1 MSTSQFTERQ
11 KAQMVEA
18 YRAGS
23 SSVAV
28 GKRFGCSD
36 RTVMRLVQSRLG
48 AAELEALKEQNRKRS
63 APATPGG
70 PSAVVRKDPSASAP
84 QAAGGATGQF
94 TEHQKAQMVEAYRA
108 GSSSVAVGKRFGCS
122 DRTVM
127 RLVRSR
133 LGAAELEALKEQN
146 RKRSAP
152 VTSGGPS
159 AVVRK
164 GSPASAPQT
173 AGGATGQFTERQ
185 KAQMVEAYRAGS
197 SSVAVGKRFGCSDR
211 TVMRLVRSRLGAA
224 ELEALKE
231 QNRKRSAPVTPGG
244 PSAVV
249 RKDPPPASAPQAAG
263 GATGQFTERQKAQ
276 MVEAYRAGSS
286 SVAVG
291 KRFGCSDR
299 TVMRLVRSRLGAA
312 ELEALKEQNRKRS
325 APATPGGPSAVVR
338 KDPPA
343 SAPQAAGGA
352 TGQFTEH
359 QKAQMVE
366 AYRAGSS
373 SVAVG
378 KRFGCSDRTVM
389 RLVQSRLG
397 AAELEALKEQNRKR
411 SAPATPGGPSA
422 VVRKGSPAS
431 APQAAGGATG
441 QFTERQKAQMV
452 EAYRAGSSS
461 VAVGKRF
468 GCSDRTVMRLVQ
480 SRLGAAELEALKEQN
495 RKRSAPVTPG
505 GPSAV
510 VRKDPSASAPQA
522 AGGAT
527 GQFTERQ
534 KAQMVEAY
542 RAGSSSV
549 AVGKRFG
556 CSDRTVMRLVRSRLG
571 AAELETLKEQNRKRS
586 APARPAPAT
595 PELDPENNQSLAV
608 DEPIDD
614 SVTGPNILPWEDA
627 DDFAENGGRDDD
639 GVIEDDDTTLSTSS
653 HPGTSKAAK
662 QSTGVTRAINLDV
675 NQLPSP
681 LYLVVERSVELQP
694 QTLGSLHHLGPL
706 DADEQQRQGLIL
718 FSNVRQA
725 RRQCRRNQRV
735 VKVAD
740 PKLLGKT
747 APHLLA
753 QGISRL
759 VIESNLYALPSSVAA
774 AQP

>member
-36 RTVMRLVQSRLG
+36 RTVMRLVQARLG
-48 AAELEALKEQNRKRS
+48 AAELEALKGQNRKRS
-63 APATPGG
+63 APARP
-70 PSAVVRKDPSASAP
+70 AP
-84 QAAGGATGQF
+84 A
-94 TEHQKAQMVEAYRA
+94 
-108 GSSSVAVGKRFGCS
+108 
-122 DRTVM
+122 
-127 RLVRSR
+127 
-133 LGAAELEALKEQN
+133 
-146 RKRSAP
+146 
-152 VTSGGPS
+152 TSGGPS

-164 GSPASAPQT
+164 DLPASAP
-173 AGGATGQFTERQ
+173 
-185 KAQMVEAYRAGS
+185 K
-197 SSVAVGKRFGCSDR
+197 
-211 TVMRLVRSRLGAA
+211 
-224 ELEALKE
+224 
-231 QNRKRSAPVTPGG
+231 
-244 PSAVV
+244 
-249 RKDPPPASAPQAAG
+249 AAG

-312 ELEALKEQNRKRS
+312 ELEALKERNRKRS
-325 APATPGGPSAVVR
+325 APAHPAPTTSGSPSAVVR

-343 SAPQAAGGA
+343 ASAPRAAGGA
-352 TGQFTEH
+352 TGQFTEY

-366 AYRAGSS
+366 AYRAGNS

-389 RLVQSRLG
+389 RLVQARLG
-397 AAELEALKEQNRKR
+397 AAELEA
-411 SAPATPGGPSA
+411 
-422 VVRKGSPAS
+422 
-431 APQAAGGATG
+431 
-441 QFTERQKAQMV
+441 
-452 EAYRAGSSS
+452 
-461 VAVGKRF
+461 
-468 GCSDRTVMRLVQ
+468 
-480 SRLGAAELEALKEQN
+480 
-495 RKRSAPVTPG
+495 
-505 GPSAV
+505 
-510 VRKDPSASAPQA
+510 
-522 AGGAT
+522 
-527 GQFTERQ
+527 
-534 KAQMVEAY
+534 
-542 RAGSSSV
+542 
-549 AVGKRFG
+549 
-556 CSDRTVMRLVRSRLG
+556 
-571 AAELETLKEQNRKRS
+571 LKEQNRKRS

-595 PELDPENNQSLAV
+595 PELDPGNNQSLAV

-614 SVTGPNILPWEDA
+614 STTGPNILPWEDA

-639 GVIEDDDTTLSTSS
+639 GVIEDDDTTLPTTS

-706 DADEQQRQGLIL
+706 GADEQQRQGLIL

-759 VIESNLYALPSSVAA
+759 VIESNLYALPGSAAA